1 MSDKELRNC
10 IKREIANLFNGWE
23 LDVIASITERI
34 IDEVVEDV
42 IETSNYPKC
51 NDSDVRIAIKRV
63 VLFNLG

>member
-10 IKREIANLFNGWE
+10 IKREIANLFNGWG

-51 NDSDVRIAIKRV
+51 NDSDVRIAIIRV